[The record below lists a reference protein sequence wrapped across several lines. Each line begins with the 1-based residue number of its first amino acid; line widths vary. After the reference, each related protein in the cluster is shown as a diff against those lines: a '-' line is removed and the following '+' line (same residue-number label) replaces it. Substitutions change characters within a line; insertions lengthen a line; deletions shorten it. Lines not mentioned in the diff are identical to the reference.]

1 MGLPRPVLAA
11 IAVGVV
17 LVGLGVYIGLAFL
30 GGDTD
35 RDGRVPVPGSAVLEL
50 EPGEVDLF
58 YAEDIDLGD
67 TGSLSPPR
75 DLAVRVAAVGGAPL
89 EIRLRS
95 GQEVSGGGGTATLIG
110 SIDVVDAGPYEVATQ
125 SAGAVSRSVPEVTLG
140 VSPFDLI
147 GDRLGE
153 VLDLIFGPAGLIVL
167 IVLLLLGA
175 VALVRARSSERGPTL
190 PPGYG
195 GSAE

>member
-1 MGLPRPVLAA
+1 MGLPKPVVAA
-11 IAVGVV
+11 IAAAVVV
-17 LVGLGVYIGLAFL
+17 LGLGVFIGLAFL
-30 GGDTD
+30 DGDTD

-50 EPGEVDLF
+50 EPGEVALF

-75 DLAVRVAAVGGAPL
+75 DLAVSVAAVDGAPL

-110 SIDVVDAGPYEVATQ
+110 SVDVVNAGPYEVATQ
-125 SAGAVSRSVPEVTLG
+125 SADAASRSVPEVTLG
-140 VSPFDLI
+140 VSPFDLV
-147 GDRLGE
+147 GDRLDE
-153 VLDLIFGPAGLIVL
+153 VLDVIFGPVGLIVL
-167 IVLLLLGA
+167 VVLLLLGA

>member
-1 MGLPRPVLAA
+1 MGLSKSLVVVIAA
-11 IAVGVV
+11 GVV
-17 LVGLGVYIGLAFL
+17 VIGLGVFVGLAFF

-58 YAEDIDLGD
+58 YSEDIDLGD

-89 EIRLRS
+89 DIRLRS

-110 SIDVVDAGPYEVATQ
+110 SIDVADAGSYEVATQ
-125 SAGAVSRSVPEVTLG
+125 SAGAANRSVPEVTLG

-153 VLDLIFGPAGLIVL
+153 VLDVIIGPVGLIVL
-167 IVLLLLGA
+167 IAVLLLGA
-175 VALVRARSSERGPTL
+175 VALARARSSERGPTL

>member
-1 MGLPRPVLAA
+1 MGLPKPVVLAMA
-11 IAVGVV
+11 AAVVV
-17 LVGLGVYIGLAFL
+17 LGLGLFVGLAFL

-75 DLAVRVAAVGGAPL
+75 DLAVRVAPVGGAPL

-95 GQEVSGGGGTATLIG
+95 GQEVSGDGGTATLIG
-110 SIDVVDAGPYEVATQ
+110 SIDVVESGPYEVTTQ
-125 SAGAVSRSVPEVTLG
+125 SADAASRSVPEVTLG

-147 GDRLGE
+147 GDRLGD
-153 VLDLIFGPAGLIVL
+153 VLDVIFGPVGLIALV
-167 IVLLLLGA
+167 VLLLLGA
-175 VALVRARSSERGPTL
+175 VAAIRSRSSERGPTL
-190 PPGYG
+190 PPGYEDG
-195 GSAE
+195 AG